1 MRAITYIP
9 TGLQISHSGRKGSA
23 YIPWIKKNASLN
35 KKNGWNTFAPSSIRR
50 CKDWP
55 VPIELKKEK
64 INKII
69 NDFKNTARKAKRIGF
84 DALEL
89 HMAHGYLLH
98 QFLSPISNH
107 RKDEFGGNLKN
118 RCKIPLIIAKEIR
131 KIWPK
136 NKILGARIT
145 GLDHLKNGIKIKDAV
160 YLSKKLKAIGF
171 DYICVSS
178 GGIIPITNLK
188 FKKGFRVPLSKII
201 KKKSSM
207 ITRTSGLITDLNQAN
222 KLIKNGSADLIA
234 MARELVRNPTWIHK
248 AALKMKKTKGYI
260 PNQYIRCF

>member
-1 MRAITYIP
+1 M
-9 TGLQISHSGRKGSA
+9 
-23 YIPWIKKNASLN
+23 
-35 KKNGWNTFAPSSIRR
+35 
-50 CKDWP
+50 
-55 VPIELKKEK
+55 
-64 INKII
+64 
-69 NDFKNTARKAKRIGF
+69 
-84 DALEL
+84 
-89 HMAHGYLLH
+89 
-98 QFLSPISNH
+98 SPISNH